1 MSGETGTGARR
12 SAPTFPNPGALL
24 GHGRYRLLAEVGRDD
39 RCSARLWRGRD
50 LVLERDVALTLFVAA
65 SYDPTAETMMRSAVQ
80 RSLRS
85 ARLETAGAAR
95 VLDVLEPDRSSGPIV
110 AAVVAEWTPGRDLV
124 DIVKEGLPSPSVAAS
139 MLAPLAGA
147 VDAAHRSGLVLGCDH
162 PQRIRVAPDG
172 QARLAFPGPPPETG
186 QVDDIRGLGAAL
198 YLLLTGYWPL
208 LGGPSSLPRP
218 RTTEPDG
225 IPVSPRSLRPEV
237 PTELSTL
244 ALRSIAGDG
253 MGGVHT
259 GAAVQRLLEVNTAV
273 VDDATELLPN
283 GASAAARE
291 APPDPE
297 QELKQRQRKLGMS
310 VTALVAAA
318 LLILG
323 YVGLQLASVFSDDT
337 NGPALIVGGPS
348 QAAPPAKPAP
358 QAPAPAPPQS
368 GPIPVSSLT
377 VYDVSGRG
385 TPDNEDDVKLLV
397 DGDPSTGWST
407 DNYFQPFPAYKK
419 GMGVML
425 TFAQP
430 VAASSVTI
438 DSPSPGTVL
447 EVRSAPSP
455 DAPLDQTTVVGSA
468 TLGDGKTQIPLRAGP
483 PTRYLLLWITGL
495 SGSGDQNQSELSEVG
510 VQRRAT

>member
-1 MSGETGTGARR
+1 LPS
-12 SAPTFPNPGALL
+12 PTWPNPGALL
-24 GHGRYRLLAEVGRDD
+24 GRGRYRLLAEVGRDD

-50 LVLERDVALTLFVAA
+50 LVLERDVALTLFIAA

-95 VLDVLEPDRSSGPIV
+95 VLDVLEPDRSAGPIV

-124 DIVKEGLPSPSVAAS
+124 DVVKEGLPSPSVAAS

-162 PQRIRVAPDG
+162 PHRIRITPDG

-186 QVDDIRGLGAAL
+186 PADDVRGLGAAL

-208 LGGPSSLPRP
+208 IGGPSSLPRA

-225 IPVSPRSLRPEV
+225 MPVSPRALRPEV
-237 PTELSTL
+237 PVELSTL
-244 ALRSIAGDG
+244 ALRSLAGEG
-253 MGGVHT
+253 PGGVHT
-259 GAAVQRLLEVNTAV
+259 GAAVQRLLEVNTAT
-273 VDDATELLPN
+273 VDEDADLLPN
-283 GASAAARE
+283 GEGVLRE
-291 APPDPE
+291 LPPDPE
-297 QELKQRQRKLGMS
+297 QEERQRQRKLGMS
-310 VTALVAAA
+310 VIALVAAA

-323 YVGLQLASVFSDDT
+323 YVGLQVASVFSNDT

-348 QAAPPAKPAP
+348 QAPAP
-358 QAPAPAPPQS
+358 GQPAPPPPAQPA
-368 GPIPVSSLT
+368 GPIPVASLT
-377 VYDVSGRG
+377 VYDVSGQG
-385 TPDNEDDVKLLV
+385 TPDNEDDVDLLV

-407 DNYFQPFPAYKK
+407 DSYFQQFPAYKK

-438 DSPSPGTVL
+438 DSPSPGTVI

-455 DAPLDQTTVVGSA
+455 DAPLAQTTVLGSA
-468 TLGDGKTQIPLRAGP
+468 TLAEGNTQVPLRPGP

-495 SGSGDQNQSELSEVG
+495 SGGGDHNQSELSEVG